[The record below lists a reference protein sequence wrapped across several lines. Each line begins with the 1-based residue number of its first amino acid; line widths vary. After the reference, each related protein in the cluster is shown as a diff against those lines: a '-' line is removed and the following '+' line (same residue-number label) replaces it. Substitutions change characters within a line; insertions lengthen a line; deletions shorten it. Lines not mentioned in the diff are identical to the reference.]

1 MKSAGTKSIEKGTLT
16 KGITIPIF
24 GRVSKKETMNYMTN
38 IHTVWADP
46 GEQKNVELC
55 FSCRLK
61 QSRNITIELVARDI
75 YNLFVNGKFV
85 SYGPSRAAKGYCRVD
100 RLDISPYLTEEDN
113 LICVYVQ
120 SNFTNSLCF
129 VKEEPLFGACIIHK
143 DKILKQTRDFRCSH
157 MTDKLSKVERM
168 SSQRGFLEVYHMS
181 ADRLNAQFPVLET
194 RPVEC
199 PRLLD
204 RCVSFAK
211 NALISAHC
219 IKSGRAY
226 ADSDEK
232 WENDFIKQL
241 DTGERLDAFRRD
253 ECDCVLSK
261 ELLSFRYTEEEPDR
275 MGYQIFE
282 FDKVH
287 CGKFKLQLKVR
298 EKTHIWL
305 TYDDILVDDYVKFNR
320 EHIIHGIKWTL
331 EEGTYT
337 LYSQEVYTAKYIQI
351 MTQGEADIEEISVIC
366 IENPDADHFAMPA
379 LDGEMQTIVDAAKN
393 AFAQNAYDLFTD
405 CPSRERAGWLCDS
418 YFLAKAE
425 LFFTGDNKVEKN
437 FLENYLLFE
446 NDVFKYNGIMPMCY
460 PSEVSRPD
468 RYIPNWILWYVLELE
483 DYRNRTGDVPFIARH
498 TQRIRDILEYF
509 SRYENEYGLLENLE
523 GWVFLEWS
531 RATDFTDGVNFPSNM
546 LYAEALRAAGTI
558 LDDHALLKKA
568 KTLKTKILQMS
579 YNGTVFIDNAVRV
592 DGKLELTG
600 NISELCQIFAQYFD
614 IAPEDTRFRENFKNS
629 FRETGYEV
637 SPAAL
642 FIGGVLR
649 LMALFQMGEYR
660 LVLDECE
667 EKFWSMAER
676 TGTIWEFFDE
686 QASCNHGFGSVIG
699 KLICESAELLKAKG
713 EKMDE
718 AS

>member
-1 MKSAGTKSIEKGTLT
+1 
-16 KGITIPIF
+16 
-24 GRVSKKETMNYMTN
+24 MNYTTN

-46 GEQKNVELC
+46 GEKKNVELC
-55 FSCRLK
+55 FSCHLK

-75 YNLFVNGKFV
+75 YNLFVNGTFV

-100 RLDISPYLTEEDN
+100 RLDISPYLTESDN
-113 LICVYVQ
+113 LICVFVQ
-120 SNFTNSLCF
+120 SNHTNVLCSTQ
-129 VKEEPLFGACIIHK
+129 EQPLFGARILQDGRIIG
-143 DKILKQTRDFRCSH
+143 QTEDFRCSY
-157 MTDKLSKVERM
+157 MADKLSKVERM
-168 SSQRGFLEVYHMS
+168 SSQRGFLEVYDMK
-181 ADRLNAQFPVLET
+181 ADRIKAGLELFLPLET
-194 RPVEC
+194 RAVQCPVLLERGVAYANNRQILAKC
-199 PRLLD
+199 MKRGRAYTDSPMAWKNDFTRLLD
-204 RCVSFAK
+204 
-211 NALISAHC
+211 
-219 IKSGRAY
+219 SG
-226 ADSDEK
+226 EK
-232 WENDFIKQL
+232 L
-241 DTGERLDAFRRD
+241 SGFRRD

-261 ELLSFRYTEEEPDR
+261 ELLAFRFTEEEPAQT
-275 MGYQIFE
+275 GYQIFAFE
-282 FDKVH
+282 QVH
-287 CGKFKLQLKVR
+287 CGKFKIRVKAAR
-298 EKTHIWL
+298 KTHIWL
-305 TYDDILVDDYVKFNR
+305 TYDDILTEGYVKFNR
-320 EHIIHGIKWTL
+320 EQNIHGIKWTL
-331 EEGTYT
+331 EKGEYT
-337 LYSQEVYTAKYIQI
+337 LYSQEVYSAKYIQI
-351 MTQGEADIEEISVIC
+351 ITQDEAEIQEVSVIG
-366 IENPDADHFAMPA
+366 IENPDAERFVMPP
-379 LDGEMQTIVDAAKN
+379 LNRKMQTIVAAAKN
-393 AFAQNAYDLFTD
+393 TFAQNAYDIFTD

-418 YFLAKAE
+418 YFMGKAE
-425 LFFTGDNKVEKN
+425 RFFTGGNQVEKC
-437 FLENYLLFE
+437 FLENYLLYE
-446 NDVFKYNGIMPMCY
+446 NSAFQHNGILPMCY
-460 PSEVSRPD
+460 PSEASGD
-468 RYIPNWILWYVLELE
+468 NGYIPNWILWYVLELE

-509 SRYENEYGLLENLE
+509 SQYENEYGLLENLE

-531 RATDFTDGVNFPSNM
+531 QATDFTDGVNFPSNM

-614 IAPEDTRFRENFKNS
+614 IAPKDARFQENFKKS

-676 TGTIWEFFDE
+676 TGTIWEFFNE

-713 EKMDE
+713 ENMDE